1 MSFDLMAWK
10 APRTTDEDEA
20 KRIADRYYGSGDP
33 DVFEPSADV
42 LRFYDE
48 LIQRYPELGAYREAS
63 DRSEALWTVSPERSD
78 RVIELCIK
86 WGAPDEALD
95 FIVDLARKYD
105 LVLYD
110 PQGPSVHWPEPP
122 PEPQSPRDRVGEM
135 RRAAAVALVG
145 ALLVVAGW
153 FVPYRILGWPLMGI
167 GLFVLGVIV
176 FTSVAVW
183 RTEGGPS

>member
-1 MSFDLMAWK
+1 MKTRQSASPI
-10 APRTTDEDEA
+10 ATTEA
-20 KRIADRYYGSGDP
+20 ATP

-122 PEPQSPRDRVGEM
+122 KSGW
-135 RRAAAVALVG
+135 LV
-145 ALLVVAGW
+145 
-153 FVPYRILGWPLMGI
+153 
-167 GLFVLGVIV
+167 
-176 FTSVAVW
+176 
-183 RTEGGPS
+183 